1 MIDFEKLPR
10 FKMREIQIASM
21 APQWADVYDVTIEA
35 VERQLGIAHVW
46 CESNKKKAPK
56 KDPVRFL
63 NNWMRIAKNMGSL
76 VSKPVDTN
84 YKPVR
89 NDDEVMSGEDFALM
103 KEAVVRSRLKENDKL
118 NLPGLLKGEIKIEI

>member
-103 KEAVVRSRLKENDKL
+103 KE
-118 NLPGLLKGEIKIEI
+118 